1 MTPDAVPSFY
11 PHVVLG
17 RFGVRIRRVVGRWPP
32 GVGQDLL
39 LALGFMFA
47 AGLEQLLRRG
57 DGSAGLASA
66 VWAGLPLA
74 SLALRR
80 SRPLLGLLLLVVLA
94 AADSLARALIPVLPA
109 GSTDVTVPILGLLVL
124 SYSLGVH
131 GTGREVMIGLFQ
143 PLLLIVVIDLLGP
156 GKHPLSSALPF
167 FGVFIVG
174 APVLAGR
181 LVRARHALVVKLREQ
196 EEEINAERS
205 ARTGAALALER
216 LMLAE
221 RLHGKLVSGMESVV
235 LDAAAAQHIHGDGG
249 AEAVAA
255 IESRA
260 RDLLTET
267 RRVVVAL
274 ASASRPEAVHDEPL
288 VVRRPSHRAE
298 LDARSRTALPWAAI
312 AAAAVFVG
320 LLVEIGQAGN
330 ARVPFSIAVAGCFL
344 IAAPIALSW
353 SRPLLMTAAVWAF
366 VALFGLVV
374 APLNGSFTAISLS
387 FLPPFAVAYF
397 ESRGRSVIGLAI
409 CCLGELACLGIV
421 GLPGAVAF
429 LLLAWTGGRVLRE
442 RSRLVEEL
450 GANNILLAQE
460 RDSRTRSVVIE
471 ERARLARE
479 LHDAIGHSLTVIAL
493 HAGAARRLWTS
504 DRERAEAA
512 LLTISQVAVD
522 GLAELRMGFISSRE
536 SPATERVQDVEE
548 LVRRAR
554 GTGLSVRLRIDK
566 PEAALSPETELEAFR
581 VLQEALTNVLK
592 HAPGASAEVTVRNAG
607 AHVELVV
614 ANTTAGRGPAPASGG
629 GRGLQGMRERAEA
642 CGGRLDWSRR
652 PDGGFEVRA
661 QFPALM
667 VKA

>member
-1 MTPDAVPSFY
+1 M
-11 PHVVLG
+11 
-17 RFGVRIRRVVGRWPP
+17 
-32 GVGQDLL
+32 L
-39 LALGFMFA
+39 LALGFMLA

-57 DGSAGLASA
+57 EGAAGLPSA
-66 VWAGLPLA
+66 VLASLPLA

-80 SRPLLGLLLLVVLA
+80 SRPLLGLQLLVVLA
-94 AADSLARALIPVLPA
+94 AADSLARALLPVLPA
-109 GSTDVTVPILGLLVL
+109 GSTEVTVPILALLVL

-131 GTGREVMIGLFQ
+131 GSGREVAVGIFQ
-143 PLLLIVVIDLLGP
+143 PLLMIVVVDLLGP
-156 GKHPLSSALPF
+156 GKHTLSGALPF

-181 LVRARHALVVKLREQ
+181 LVRARHALVVKLRDQ
-196 EEEINAERS
+196 EHEINAERS
-205 ARTGAALALER
+205 ARTGAALAFER
-216 LMLAE
+216 VTLTE
-221 RLHGKLVSGMESVV
+221 RLHERLVSGMESVV
-235 LDAAAAQHIHGDGG
+235 VEAAAAQHFLEDGG

-255 IESRA
+255 IEARA
-260 RDLLTET
+260 RDLLAET
-267 RRVVVAL
+267 RRVVVTL
-274 ASASRPEAVHDEPL
+274 ASTNRPEAGHDEPL
-288 VVRRPSHRAE
+288 MDRRPSRRAE
-298 LDARSRTALPWAAI
+298 LDSRSQTVLPWAAI
-312 AAAAVFVG
+312 AAAAVGVG
-320 LLVEIGQAGN
+320 LVVEIGQAGS
-330 ARVPFSIAVAGCFL
+330 ARVPFPIAVAGCFL

-353 SRPLLMTAAVWAF
+353 SRPLLMTAALWAATAF
-366 VALFGLVV
+366 FGLLV
-374 APLNGSFTAISLS
+374 APLNGTFTAISLS

-397 ESRGRSVIGLAI
+397 ESRGRSLAGLAI
-409 CCLGELACLGIV
+409 CCLGAVACFGIEV
-421 GLPGAVAF
+421 LPGAVAF

-442 RSRLVEEL
+442 RSRLVEEV
-450 GANNILLAQE
+450 GANNILLAEE
-460 RDSRTRSVVIE
+460 RESRLRAVVLE

-493 HAGAARRLWTS
+493 HAGAARRMWTS

-512 LLTISQVAVD
+512 LQTISQVAVD
-522 GLAELRMGFISSRE
+522 GLTELRMGFSSSRD
-536 SPATERVQDVEE
+536 SPATERVQDLEG
-548 LVRRAR
+548 LVQRAR

-566 PEAALSPETELEAFR
+566 PGAALSPATELEAFR

-614 ANTTAGRGPAPASGG
+614 ANSTSSRAAAPVAGS

-667 VKA
+667 VKT

>member
-1 MTPDAVPSFY
+1 MTQDAAESFY
-11 PHVVLG
+11 SLDVLS
-17 RFGVRIRRVVGRWPP
+17 RFGARIRHIADGFPRG
-32 GVGQDLL
+32 GASDLL
-39 LALGFMFA
+39 LALGFMLA
-47 AGLEQLLRRG
+47 AGLEQLLQRG
-57 DGSAGLASA
+57 DGATGLSSAALAA
-66 VWAGLPLA
+66 VPLA

-94 AADSLARALIPVLPA
+94 AADSLARALLPVLPA
-109 GSTDVTVPILGLLVL
+109 GSTDVTVPILALLVL

-131 GTGREVMIGLFQ
+131 GTGREVAVGIFQ

-156 GKHPLSSALPF
+156 GKHTLSGALPF

-196 EEEINAERS
+196 EHEINAERS
-205 ARTGAALALER
+205 ARTSAALALER
-216 LMLAE
+216 VTLTE
-221 RLHGKLVSGMESVV
+221 RLHERLVSGMESVV
-235 LDAAAAQHIHGDGG
+235 LEAAAAQHFLEDGG
-249 AEAVAA
+249 PEAVAT

-260 RDLLTET
+260 RDLLAET
-267 RRVVVAL
+267 RRVVVTL
-274 ASASRPEAVHDEPL
+274 ASTNRPEAGHHEPL
-288 VVRRPSHRAE
+288 VDRRPSRRAE
-298 LDARSRTALPWAAI
+298 LAARSQTALPWAAI
-312 AAAAVFVG
+312 AAAAVCVG

-330 ARVPFSIAVAGCFL
+330 ARVPFPIAVAGCFL

-353 SRPLLMTAAVWAF
+353 SRPLLMTAALWALA
-366 VALFGLVV
+366 ALFGLLV
-374 APLNGSFTAISLS
+374 APFSGTFTAISLS

-397 ESRGRSVIGLAI
+397 ESRGRSLVGLAI
-409 CCLGELACLGIV
+409 CCLGELAFFGV
-421 GLPGAVAF
+421 EVLPGAIAF

-450 GANNILLAQE
+450 GANNILLAEE
-460 RDSRTRSVVIE
+460 RESRLRSVVLE

-493 HAGAARRLWTS
+493 HAGAARRMWTS

-512 LLTISQVAVD
+512 LQTISQVAVD
-522 GLAELRMGFISSRE
+522 GLTELRMGFSSSRD
-536 SPATERVQDVEE
+536 SPATERVQNLEE
-548 LVRRAR
+548 LVQRAR

-566 PEAALSPETELEAFR
+566 PGAALSPATELEAFR

-614 ANTTAGRGPAPASGG
+614 ANSTSSRAAAPATGS

>member
-1 MTPDAVPSFY
+1 MTPDAAESSY
-11 PHVVLG
+11 SLGVLS
-17 RFGVRIRRVVGRWPP
+17 RFGARIRHIADGFPRG
-32 GVGQDLL
+32 GASDLL
-39 LALGFMFA
+39 LALGFMLA
-47 AGLEQLLRRG
+47 SGLEQLLQRG
-57 DGSAGLASA
+57 DGATGLSSAALAA
-66 VWAGLPLA
+66 VPLA

-94 AADSLARALIPVLPA
+94 AADSLARALLPVLPA
-109 GSTDVTVPILGLLVL
+109 GSTDVTVPILALLVL

-131 GTGREVMIGLFQ
+131 GTGREVAVGIFQ

-156 GKHPLSSALPF
+156 GKHTLSGALPF

-196 EEEINAERS
+196 EHEINAERS
-205 ARTGAALALER
+205 ARTSAALALER
-216 LMLAE
+216 VTLTE
-221 RLHGKLVSGMESVV
+221 RLHERLVSGMELVD
-235 LDAAAAQHIHGDGG
+235 LEAAAAQHFLEDGG
-249 AEAVAA
+249 PEAVAT

-260 RDLLTET
+260 RDLLAET
-267 RRVVVAL
+267 RRVVVTL
-274 ASASRPEAVHDEPL
+274 ASTNRPEAGHHEPL
-288 VVRRPSHRAE
+288 VDRRPSHRAE
-298 LDARSRTALPWAAI
+298 LAARSQTALPWAAI
-312 AAAAVFVG
+312 AAAAVCVG

-330 ARVPFSIAVAGCFL
+330 ARVPFPIAVAGCFL
-344 IAAPIALSW
+344 IAATIALSW
-353 SRPLLMTAAVWAF
+353 SRPLLMTAALWALA
-366 VALFGLVV
+366 ALFGLLVS
-374 APLNGSFTAISLS
+374 PLSATFTAISLS

-397 ESRGRSVIGLAI
+397 ESRGRSLVGLAI
-409 CCLGELACLGIV
+409 CCLGEFAFFGV
-421 GLPGAVAF
+421 EVLPGAIAF

-450 GANNILLAQE
+450 GANNILLAEE
-460 RDSRTRSVVIE
+460 RESRLQSVVLE

-493 HAGAARRLWTS
+493 HAGAARRMWTS

-512 LLTISQVAVD
+512 LQTISQVAVD
-522 GLAELRMGFISSRE
+522 GLTELRMGFSSSRD
-536 SPATERVQDVEE
+536 SPATERVQNLEE
-548 LVRRAR
+548 LVQRAR

-566 PEAALSPETELEAFR
+566 PGAALSPATELEAFR

-614 ANTTAGRGPAPASGG
+614 ANSTSSQAAAPATGS

-661 QFPALM
+661 QFPALT